1 MTEQNKYKLNLPET
15 SFPMRGN
22 LAKREPEWLKNLE
35 DKQIYD
41 AIRKSRLGMEKYILH
56 DGPPYA
62 NGNIHIGHAVNKIL
76 KDFIIKSKTFS
87 GFDVPYVPG
96 WDCHGLPIELVIEKE
111 HGKNLK
117 PQEFRDL
124 CRTYAREQVES
135 QKKDFQ
141 RLGVF
146 GEWGKPYL
154 TMDYKIEAN
163 IVRSLAKIYES
174 GYLYQGG
181 KPVNWCTDCGSAL
194 AEAEVEYE
202 DKKSIAVDVA
212 FNCID
217 REAIERIF
225 DCKINKDIFAVIW
238 TTTPWTLPA
247 NEAICVNPKL
257 EYGLYEI
264 EDKFLI
270 LSTDLSKTKLQ
281 SYELEGNLVGSCDG
295 AALENIQCRHPFKEK
310 DVSIICGSHVTTET
324 GTGLVHTAP
333 AHGVDDYVVGSRYN
347 LPIESPVDKNG
358 KFTKETDIVG
368 SLNVWDANKKII
380 ETLKANGTLV
390 SVENFTHS
398 YPHCWRH
405 KTPIIFRATEQWFI
419 GMDVKNKNNISLR
432 GQAEEVIKK
441 TSFFPNWGEGRLKS
455 MIEKRPDWCI
465 SRQRSWGVP
474 IPIFLNKETN
484 LPHPE
489 SISFFEKIAKMM
501 EKEGVDAWFNL
512 DMNSMLGAD
521 ADAYLKSTDT
531 LDVWFDS
538 GTTHQS
544 VIQDREELNYPADL
558 YLEGSDQHRG
568 WFQSSL
574 LTGCAINDAAPFK
587 ALLTHGFVVDGEGHK
602 MSKSKGNV
610 ISPQK
615 IINQYGADILRLWVA
630 TTDYSGELNI
640 SDEIIKRVA
649 DSYRRIRNTLRFLI
663 SNIED
668 IDKETQL
675 VPPEKML
682 SIDRFALHQT
692 QVLQESIIKDY
703 DSFNFYLGI
712 QKFVSFC
719 SEDLGGFYLD
729 VIKDR
734 LYTMKEDSH
743 GRRSAQSALFHI
755 TQSLIRIMTPIL
767 SFTAHEAS
775 ETIFKNNKK
784 SIFTETWYQFPENLV
799 NDKNLDDWKNILE
812 IRGLVNKKIEEL
824 REKGMVG
831 SSLQSVIEIGAPP
844 EIYNSLNAF
853 IEDLKFIFISSKV
866 NIKKNEK
873 LEVNVYKSEHQ
884 KCERCWHYCEDVGL
898 DESHKEL
905 CGRCIKNLY
914 GDGEIRLYA

>member
-1 MTEQNKYKLNLPET
+1 
-15 SFPMRGN
+15 
-22 LAKREPEWLKNLE
+22 
-35 DKQIYD
+35 
-41 AIRKSRLGMEKYILH
+41 
-56 DGPPYA
+56 
-62 NGNIHIGHAVNKIL
+62 
-76 KDFIIKSKTFS
+76 
-87 GFDVPYVPG
+87 
-96 WDCHGLPIELVIEKE
+96 
-111 HGKNLK
+111 
-117 PQEFRDL
+117 
-124 CRTYAREQVES
+124 
-135 QKKDFQ
+135 
-141 RLGVF
+141 
-146 GEWGKPYL
+146 
-154 TMDYKIEAN
+154 
-163 IVRSLAKIYES
+163 
-174 GYLYQGG
+174 
-181 KPVNWCTDCGSAL
+181 
-194 AEAEVEYE
+194 
-202 DKKSIAVDVA
+202 
-212 FNCID
+212 
-217 REAIERIF
+217 
-225 DCKINKDIFAVIW
+225 
-238 TTTPWTLPA
+238 
-247 NEAICVNPKL
+247 
-257 EYGLYEI
+257 
-264 EDKFLI
+264 
-270 LSTDLSKTKLQ
+270 
-281 SYELEGNLVGSCDG
+281 
-295 AALENIQCRHPFKEK
+295 
-310 DVSIICGSHVTTET
+310 
-324 GTGLVHTAP
+324 
-333 AHGVDDYVVGSRYN
+333 
-347 LPIESPVDKNG
+347 
-358 KFTKETDIVG
+358 
-368 SLNVWDANKKII
+368 
-380 ETLKANGTLV
+380 
-390 SVENFTHS
+390 
-398 YPHCWRH
+398 
-405 KTPIIFRATEQWFI
+405 
-419 GMDVKNKNNISLR
+419 MDVKNKNNISLR
-432 GQAEEVIKK
+432 SQAEEVIKK

-512 DMNSMLGAD
+512 DIDSMLGAD

-799 NDKNLDDWKNILE
+799 KDKNLDDWKNILE

-831 SSLQSVIEIGAPP
+831 SSLQSVIEIGAPS
-844 EIYNSLNAF
+844 EIYNSLNVF
-853 IEDLKFIFISSKV
+853 HEDLKFIFIASKV
-866 NIKKNEK
+866 SIKKNEK
-873 LEVNVYKSEHQ
+873 LEVNVNKSEHQ

-914 GDGEIRLYA
+914 EDGEIRLYA

>member
-1 MTEQNKYKLNLPET
+1 MTEINKYKLNLPET

-22 LAKREPEWLKNLE
+22 LAKREPDWLKSLE
-35 DKQIYD
+35 DRKIYD
-41 AIRKSRLGMEKYILH
+41 SIRKARRGMKKYILH

-87 GFDVPYVPG
+87 GFDVPFVPG

-111 HGKNLK
+111 YGKNLNPK
-117 PQEFRDL
+117 EFRRL
-124 CRTYAREQVES
+124 CRAYAKEQVEN
-135 QKKDFQ
+135 QKKDFK

-146 GEWGKPYL
+146 AEWDRPYL
-154 TMDYKIEAN
+154 TMDFKIEAN
-163 IVRSLAKIYES
+163 IIRSLAKIYDN

-202 DKKSIAVDVA
+202 DKKSTAIDVA
-212 FNCID
+212 FKCID
-217 REAIERIF
+217 KAVIENIF
-225 DCKINKDIFAVIW
+225 NYKINKDIFAVIW

-247 NEAICVNPKL
+247 NEAISVNPKL
-257 EYGLYEI
+257 QYGLYEI
-264 EDKFLI
+264 EDKAFI
-270 LSTDLSKTKLQ
+270 LSTELAKEKLLSYK
-281 SYELEGNLVGSCDG
+281 LEGSLKASCIG
-295 AALENIQCRHPFKEK
+295 EALENVQCRHPFKEK
-310 DVSIICGSHVTTET
+310 NVPIICGSHVTTES

-333 AHGVDDYVVGSRYN
+333 AHGVDDYVVGSRYD
-347 LPIESPVDKNG
+347 LPVECPVDKDG
-358 KFTKETDIVG
+358 KFLKDTDIVG

-380 ETLKANGTLV
+380 EILEAKKSLI
-390 SVENFTHS
+390 SIEKFTHS

-419 GMDVKNKNNISLR
+419 GMDEKNKKNHTLR
-432 GQAEEVIKK
+432 NQAEEEINK

-474 IPIFLNKETN
+474 IPIFLNKKTN
-484 LPHPE
+484 LPHANTL
-489 SISFFEKIAKMM
+489 SFFEEIANKV
-501 EKEGVDAWFNL
+501 EKDGMDAWFDL
-512 DMNSMLGAD
+512 DLDDILGDD
-521 ADAYLKSTDT
+521 ASDYIKSTDT

-544 VIQDREELNYPADL
+544 VIKDREELSYPADL

-574 LTGCAINDAAPFK
+574 LTGCAISSEAPFK
-587 ALLTHGFVVDGEGHK
+587 GLLTHGFVVDGEGHK

-630 TTDYSGELNI
+630 STDYSGELNI
-640 SDEIIKRVA
+640 SDEIMKRVA

-668 IDKETQL
+668 IDKEKEIMA
-675 VPPEKML
+675 PEKML
-682 SIDRFALHQT
+682 FIDRYALYQSKI
-692 QVLQESIIKDY
+692 LQESIIKDY
-703 DSFNFYLGI
+703 DAFNFYLGV
-712 QKFVSFC
+712 QKFVSYC

-734 LYTMKEDSH
+734 LYTMKESSH

-755 TQSLIRIMTPIL
+755 TQSLIRIMAPIL
-767 SFTAHEAS
+767 SFTAHEAF
-775 ETIFKNNKK
+775 EVIFKKNKK
-784 SIFTETWYQFPENLV
+784 NIFIENWYQFP
-799 NDKNLDDWKNILE
+799 KNLIQDKEVSDWNNILE

-824 REKGMVG
+824 REKGNVG
-831 SSLQSVIEIGAPP
+831 SSLQSEIEINAPS
-844 EIYNSLNAF
+844 ETYKSLKVF
-853 IEDLKFIFISSKV
+853 EKELKFIFIVSKV
-866 NIKKNEK
+866 SLKEGNK
-873 LEVNVYKSEHQ
+873 LEIKVNKSQYK
-884 KCERCWHYCEDVGL
+884 KCERCWHYCEDVSH
-898 DESHKEL
+898 DDQHKEL
-905 CGRCIKNLY
+905 CSRCINNLFKE
-914 GDGEIRLYA
+914 GEARLYA